1 MAKSIDFE
9 YSGAK
14 ELEEALKKA
23 QKVLPVYAEDALDK
37 EAQAAKDQIQQAYT
51 KNVLKS
57 KSREWEKLFKKK
69 KKKSLL
75 KSFKK
80 GKPMQ
85 KGINLT
91 NAVVTTAPHYHLV
104 EEGHKASG
112 WYAKT
117 PGAKPIK
124 GKKIVATI
132 MGRRKRDSYKI
143 AERVLAETLKGAGL
157 DDYNG

>member
-1 MAKSIDFE
+1 MKSIEFE
-9 YSGAK
+9 YRGIE
-14 ELEEALKKA
+14 ELGEALKKA
-23 QKVLPVYAEDALDK
+23 QTVLPVYAEDALDK
-37 EAQAAKDQIQQAYT
+37 EAQAAKEQIQQAYT
-51 KNVLKS
+51 KNVLKRKS
-57 KSREWEKLFKKK
+57 KEWEKSSKKK

-104 EEGHKASG
+104 EDGHEASG
-112 WYAKT
+112 WYAKAQ
-117 PGAKPIK
+117 GAKPIK

-143 AERVLAETLKGAGL
+143 AERVLAKTLKGAGL